1 MENIGAVKELCK
13 VTGTLENRIEELE
26 RMNRRLAKLKRHGSL
41 KSTSSISTGKRGW
54 RRGVGTGTGVHSG
67 GQLS

>member
-41 KSTSSISTGKRGW
+41 KSTSSISTGEH
-54 RRGVGTGTGVHSG
+54 RRR
-67 GQLS
+67 